1 MNKEMGT
8 ATHRRARLTRQ
19 GQITVP
25 KSVREALGARPGDDL
40 EFLPRGDAMFVE
52 LRPRRSVLDFVGLA
66 SKAVARIPGT
76 AEELDALVERG
87 MADRA
92 TGRRSGRQR

>member
-1 MNKEMGT
+1 M
-8 ATHRRARLTRQ
+8 L
-19 GQITVP
+19 
-25 KSVREALGARPGDDL
+25 
-40 EFLPRGDAMFVE
+40 VE

-87 MADRA
+87 MVDTA
-92 TGRRSGRQR
+92 SQL